1 MFYQH
6 TVKTII
12 KTAAATTTTTTTIRF
27 NGNFHFAILPIAVLP
42 SGVSI
47 FSALYKAEDFF
58 SSLYEAV

>member
-12 KTAAATTTTTTTIRF
+12 KTAAAAATTTTIRF